1 MSEVKLAENTGT
13 GVYQFHRSIEL
24 FERATQVI
32 PAGIYGHHSPA
43 IRTPGVTPYYAARGE
58 GTRFWDV
65 DGNEFLDWMCAY
77 GPMILGYNH
86 PKVEAAAARQRQE
99 GDCLSLPSPRAVEL
113 AERLVRLTPF
123 ADWFVFGKN
132 GSDMTTWA
140 TQVARAHTG
149 RDKIIMVQGTYH
161 GKDAWCTPGHAG
173 LTPGDR
179 ESILTFRW
187 NDLSGLRLLAERHR
201 GSVAGIIMTPY
212 HFPNWWDNELPAPG
226 FWQAVRALCDE
237 EGIVLIL
244 DDVRTC
250 FRLHMGGS
258 GEYFGFQPDLAA
270 YCKAIANGYPLSACG
285 GRAELKTA
293 ASKVFLTG
301 SYWFNAVPMAA
312 ALATLD
318 ELEASDGVAR
328 MFEIG
333 QMLCNGLTECAAS
346 HGLQLTCSGHPS
358 MPFVRFAN
366 DDDLYRNQVWCGE
379 MTKRGIFVHPHH
391 NWFVSVAHTEADV
404 RRTVDVA
411 DEAFAIVKRQF
422 GS

>member
-1 MSEVKLAENTGT
+1 MS
-13 GVYQFHRSIEL
+13 
-24 FERATQVI
+24 
-32 PAGIYGHHSPA
+32 A
-43 IRTPGVTPYYAARGE
+43 IRLARG
-58 GTRFWDV
+58 
-65 DGNEFLDWMCAY
+65 Y
-77 GPMILGYNH
+77 
-86 PKVEAAAARQRQE
+86 
-99 GDCLSLPSPRAVEL
+99 
-113 AERLVRLTPF
+113 
-123 ADWFVFGKN
+123 
-132 GSDMTTWA
+132 
-140 TQVARAHTG
+140 TG

-187 NDLSGLRLLAERHR
+187 NDLSGLRQLAERHR

-293 ASKVFLTG
+293 ASKGFLTG

-333 QMLCNGLTECAAS
+333 QMLCSGLTECAAS